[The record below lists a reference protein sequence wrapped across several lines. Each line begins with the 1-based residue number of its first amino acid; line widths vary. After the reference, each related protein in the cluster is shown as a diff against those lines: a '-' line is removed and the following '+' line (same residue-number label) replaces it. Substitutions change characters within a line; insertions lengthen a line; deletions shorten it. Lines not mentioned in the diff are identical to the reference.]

1 MREDKRMARRRP
13 AKSTRQQMLLTV
25 HPHAAGMDIGSRF
38 HVVAVPPDRSPEPV
52 RTFESFT
59 ADLHRMVDWLVE
71 LGITTVA
78 MESTGVYWIP
88 AFEMLEAR
96 GLEVLLVNARHVKN
110 VPGRKTDVHD
120 AVWLQQLHQHGLLR
134 GSFRPAQTLA
144 ALRAYLRHR
153 ERLLEYAAA
162 HIQHMQKAL
171 MLMNVQLHHVVSDIT
186 GATGMKII
194 RAIVAGN
201 HDPATLAS
209 YRDIRCQASVETI
222 TEALIGHYRAEHV
235 VALRQALELYD
246 CYQAKV
252 AECDQAIEAALASCE
267 QADPE
272 MPLPA
277 ARYRTR
283 QANEPRFDVRTA
295 LFQLLGTDLT
305 QLHGFG
311 AYTALRLI
319 GECGTDM
326 TKWPTAKHFTSW
338 LTLAP
343 DNQISGG
350 KLLSTK
356 TRRSANR
363 AAKILRLAAVNVGK
377 TQTALG
383 AFYRRLAARVGKAK
397 AVTATARK
405 LAVLFYNAL
414 RHGMAY
420 QDPGA
425 TYYEEQYRQRVLQ
438 GLRRRAKALGYE
450 LRESAAVEGV
460 S

>member
-1 MREDKRMARRRP
+1 MARRRP

-222 TEALIGHYRAEHV
+222 TEALTGHYRAEHV